1 MFKKVLSNFS
11 KTKPQYLNFKFQN
24 YSKTQK
30 QIEKGYLTI
39 YFFNSKRFS
48 NFHLSQTTKK
58 IKPRRRRKSLNFL
71 NLKKRK
77 NQTFN

>member
-30 QIEKGYLTI
+30 QIEKGYLSI
-39 YFFNSKRFS
+39 YFLIQKDFPTSV
-48 NFHLSQTTKK
+48 FHKQPKK
-58 IKPRRRRKSLNFL
+58 LNQEEEG
-71 NLKKRK
+71 KV
-77 NQTFN
+77 